1 MNTLT
6 ILETKNKM
14 DKKRLLELAGIQL
27 DEMQGDSRKSDGMTG
42 QEFDFE
48 MEPDYI
54 TILKNNKDTGVTIP
68 IDNWDKMITA
78 YNKIINAKHN
88 Y

>member
-1 MNTLT
+1 
-6 ILETKNKM
+6 M
-14 DKKRLLELAGIQL
+14 DKKRLLELAGIEL

-54 TILKNNKDTGVTIP
+54 TILQHNKDTGVTIP

-78 YNKIINAKHN
+78 YNKIINKKHN